1 MKNFFLDGQCLGMH
15 RWLVY
20 SHLAAAEASDQKLS
34 GLKQHKFIT
43 LQFWKSEVQTGSY
56 WSRIKV
62 LAELHPFGRLW
73 GRTAFLPFPTSKV
86 GLHSLAC
93 GLFLHLQSQRHSIF
107 QSLWFW
113 SPSCDDTEPAQIIQD
128 ILPQESELNHIFKD
142 PFAR

>member
-1 MKNFFLDGQCLGMH
+1 MH

-62 LAELHPFGRLW
+62 LAELHPFGRL
-73 GRTAFLPFPTSKV
+73 
-86 GLHSLAC
+86 
-93 GLFLHLQSQRHSIF
+93 
-107 QSLWFW
+107 
-113 SPSCDDTEPAQIIQD
+113 
-128 ILPQESELNHIFKD
+128 
-142 PFAR
+142 